1 MTSKIN
7 KNDLTGRT
15 ANKSAD
21 IIGLGIS
28 RSGKKPKVGVLLL
41 ALMITFIVLSSV
53 FALRLIQHK
62 PILPAGES
70 YYNLRMAEELKANPL
85 TIKDPVQNTPYQP
98 NPYHYLLL
106 LMLLMF
112 SPEIVSIL
120 TPLALGL
127 VSAIIFFKLLTLL
140 GVKYEDAAYSLI
152 ILAVTPAFI
161 TLFSGL
167 YLYGF
172 VLFISLLIIFL
183 VIIGK
188 KSKYTLALSS
198 LLLLILALASFTG
211 FLITIALSIIICLAL
226 KRKIIT
232 VIIPIIP
239 AVLALFVLA
248 ASSIYPVALIGFQA
262 FEFKNILS
270 VLGADLGFD
279 IFLIIL
285 FFIGFILIW
294 NRNEKSRFL
303 HLAVLAF
310 LIFSFFNVLARAYS
324 SFFITAYCVAAI
336 IYFYRRKW
344 ELDIIRTGTLI
355 LLLCSLVFSLSN
367 QVNLL
372 VGAQPD
378 QNIRDALLSLGK
390 LDPGIVLSAENTGFI
405 VEFYSG
411 KQSLLDEN
419 SFLNPDYK
427 ETRQEFDKLF
437 MTPRLTEAQ
446 PILNKY
452 KIRYVLITPEMKN
465 DIWEGREEGLLLLIK
480 NSDSFVR
487 KYDYKQIEI
496 WEYQPGGKA

>member
-1 MTSKIN
+1 MMNKI
-7 KNDLTGRT
+7 KVALEEQP
-15 ANKSAD
+15 A
-21 IIGLGIS
+21 
-28 RSGKKPKVGVLLL
+28 RSGKKLKPRVRILIL
-41 ALMITFIVLSSV
+41 ALLIIFLVLSSV
-53 FALRLIQHK
+53 LALRLIQHK
-62 PILPAGES
+62 PLLPAGES
-70 YYNLRMAEELKANPL
+70 YYNLRMAEELKANPIA
-85 TIKDPVQNTPYQP
+85 IKDPVQNTSYQP
-98 NPYHYLLL
+98 NPYHYLLV

-127 VSAIIFFKLLTLL
+127 ISAIIFFKLLTLL
-140 GVKYEDAAYSLI
+140 GVRYEDAAYSLI

-167 YLYGF
+167 YIYGF

-211 FLITIALSIIICLAL
+211 FLITIALSIVICFAL
-226 KRKIIT
+226 KKRIVT

-239 AVLALFVLA
+239 AALALFVLA
-248 ASSIYPVALIGFQA
+248 LSSIYPVALIGFQA

-285 FFIGFILIW
+285 FFIGFTLLL

-324 SFFITAYCVAAI
+324 SFIITAYCVAAI
-336 IYFYRRKW
+336 IYFYKRKW

-355 LLLCSLVFSLSN
+355 LLLCSLVFSLTN
-367 QVNLL
+367 QVNQL

-378 QNIRDALLSLGK
+378 QNIQDALLSLQK
-390 LDPGIVLSAENTGFI
+390 LDAGIVLSAENTGFI

-411 KQSLLDEN
+411 KQALLDKN
-419 SFLNPDYK
+419 SFLNPGYK
-427 ETRQEFDKLF
+427 ETKQDVDQLF
-437 MTPRLTEAQ
+437 MTPRLREAEPVLQ
-446 PILNKY
+446 KY
-452 KIRYVLITPEMKN
+452 KIRYIFITPEMK
-465 DIWEGREEGLLLLIK
+465 DELWEGREEGLLLLVK
-480 NSDSFVR
+480 NSESFVR
-487 KYDYKQIEI
+487 KYDFREIEI
-496 WEYQPGGKA
+496 WEYKP